1 MLALAQLL
9 AIYIKILGFSLYYLL
24 THLSMFQTHNV
35 GSIIPIPWGLLT
47 EKSSPCAKNTII
59 IVVGDSRTKTT
70 GL

>member
-35 GSIIPIPWGLLT
+35 VSIIPIPWGLLT
-47 EKSSPCAKNTII
+47 EKS
-59 IVVGDSRTKTT
+59 
-70 GL
+70 